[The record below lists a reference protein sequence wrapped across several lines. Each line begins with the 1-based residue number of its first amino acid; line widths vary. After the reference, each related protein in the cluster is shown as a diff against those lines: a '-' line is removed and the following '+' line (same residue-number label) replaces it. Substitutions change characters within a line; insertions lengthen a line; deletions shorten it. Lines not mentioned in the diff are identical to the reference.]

1 MQSFPPRQRELL
13 DALYRCGPST
23 AEALRRD
30 SDGGQS
36 SSTVRAHLRNLER
49 KGAVWHHDDGTRF
62 VYWPLVDR
70 EVAGQE
76 ALKYVV
82 DTYYG
87 GSIEQVHSAL
97 GSLQVLQHAQRIP

>member
-13 DALYRCGPST
+13 DAFYRCGPST
-23 AEALRRD
+23 AEALRRE
-30 SDGGQS
+30 SNGGQS

-49 KGAVWHHDDGTRF
+49 KGAVLHHDDGRRF
-62 VYWPLVDR
+62 VYWPVVDR

-76 ALKYVV
+76 VLNYVV

-87 GSIEQVHSAL
+87 GSIKKAGSAL
-97 GSLQVLQHAQRIP
+97 GSLRVVYETR